1 MSLSLTFIRQ
11 NWDLFAKSMQARS
24 YDEIDINL
32 IPSLDDERK
41 SLIARTEALQNK
53 KNTLAKQIGT
63 AKAKGEDCEALMSE
77 SNLVK
82 QELAE
87 LEEATNKKQEE
98 LDYIL
103 VRLPN
108 ILLEDVPSGKDENDN
123 LELRK
128 VGKVPQF
135 NFTPKEHFEIGA
147 KLEAMDFES
156 AANISGSRFVFLYDK
171 LAKLERALINFA
183 LKELGLAGYTEVSPP
198 LLVNEKAYFG
208 TGQLPKF
215 EGDFFKTTD
224 NRFLISTSEISLTNI
239 VNDKIVPEHK
249 LPLRYTAFTPCFRS
263 EAGASGKDTRGM
275 IRLHQFYK
283 VEMVSITAPE
293 HSMAEHERM
302 LGITESLLQRLEL
315 PYRVVKL
322 CSGDIGTTAAKTYDI
337 EVFMAGQGRY
347 REVAS
352 ISNTLDY
359 QARRMMAR
367 VKRAESKKN
376 EYLHTLNGTAIACG
390 RIICAILESYQTE
403 DGNFEVPKVLDLN
416 GC

>member
-1 MSLSLTFIRQ
+1 
-11 NWDLFAKSMQARS
+11 
-24 YDEIDINL
+24 
-32 IPSLDDERK
+32 
-41 SLIARTEALQNK
+41 
-53 KNTLAKQIGT
+53 
-63 AKAKGEDCEALMSE
+63 
-77 SNLVK
+77 
-82 QELAE
+82 
-87 LEEATNKKQEE
+87 
-98 LDYIL
+98 
-103 VRLPN
+103 
-108 ILLEDVPSGKDENDN
+108 
-123 LELRK
+123 
-128 VGKVPQF
+128 
-135 NFTPKEHFEIGA
+135 
-147 KLEAMDFES
+147 MDFES

-171 LAKLERALINFA
+171 LAKLERVLINFA

-302 LGITESLLQRLEL
+302 LGITESLLQKLEL

-322 CSGDIGTTAAKTYDI
+322 CSGDIGATAAKTYDI
-337 EVFMAGQGRY
+337 EVFMAGQGKY

-390 RIICAILESYQTE
+390 RIICAILETYQTE

>member
-1 MSLSLTFIRQ
+1 MSLSLNYIRQ
-11 NWDLFAKSMQARS
+11 NFEAFTSAMQSRGYKDVSPAFLLQL
-24 YDEIDINL
+24 DE
-32 IPSLDDERK
+32 EKR
-41 SLIARTEALQNK
+41 SLILQMETLQNK
-53 KNTLAKQIGT
+53 KNMLAKQIGF
-63 AKAKGEDCEALMSE
+63 AKAKGESCEALMSE
-77 SNLVK
+77 SNIVK
-82 QELAE
+82 DELAKVEFLASQKEVE
-87 LEEATNKKQEE
+87 LNS
-98 LDYIL
+98 IL
-103 VRLPN
+103 IRLPN
-108 ILLEDVPSGKDENDN
+108 ILLSDVPIGKDENDN
-123 LELRK
+123 VELKK
-128 VGKVPQF
+128 VGNIKNF

-147 KLEAMDFES
+147 NLESMDFET
-156 AANISGSRFVFLYDK
+156 AANIAGSRFVFLYGK

-183 LKELGLAGYTEVSPP
+183 LKELGLQGYTEVSPP

-263 EAGASGKDTRGM
+263 EAGSSGKDTKGM

-283 VEMVSITAPE
+283 VEMVSITTPE
-293 HSMAEHERM
+293 QSFEEHERM
-302 LGITESLLQRLEL
+302 LGITESLLQKLEL
-315 PYRVVKL
+315 PYRVVNL
-322 CSGDIGTTAAKTYDI
+322 CSGDIGATAAKTYDI
-337 EVFMAGQGRY
+337 EVFMPGQGRY

-367 VKRAESKKN
+367 FKRAENKKN

-390 RIICAILESYQTE
+390 RIICAILENYQIQ
-403 DGNFEVPKVLDLN
+403 DGDFEMPKALEL
-416 GC
+416 

>member
-1 MSLSLTFIRQ
+1 MSLSLNYIRQ
-11 NWDLFAKSMQARS
+11 NFEAFTSAMQSRGYKDVSPAF
-24 YDEIDINL
+24 L
-32 IPSLDDERK
+32 LQLDDEKR
-41 SLIARTEALQNK
+41 SLILQMETLQNK
-53 KNTLAKQIGT
+53 KNMLAKQIGF
-63 AKAKGEDCEALMSE
+63 AKANSENCKALMIQ
-77 SNLVK
+77 SNMVK
-82 QELAE
+82 DELAKVEFLASQKEVE
-87 LEEATNKKQEE
+87 LNSIST
-98 LDYIL
+98 
-103 VRLPN
+103 RLPN
-108 ILLEDVPSGKDENDN
+108 ILVSDVPIGKDENDN

-128 VGKVPQF
+128 VGNIKNF

-147 KLEAMDFES
+147 NLEAMDFET
-156 AANISGSRFVFLYDK
+156 AANIAGSRFVFLYGK

-183 LKELGLAGYTEVSPP
+183 LKELGLQGYTEVSPP

-263 EAGASGKDTRGM
+263 EAGSSGKDTKGM

-283 VEMVSITAPE
+283 VEMVSITTPE
-293 HSMAEHERM
+293 QSFEEHERM
-302 LGITESLLQRLEL
+302 LGITESLLQKLEL
-315 PYRVVKL
+315 PYRVVNL
-322 CSGDIGTTAAKTYDI
+322 CSGDIGATAAKTYDI
-337 EVFMAGQGRY
+337 EVFMPGQCRY

-367 VKRAESKKN
+367 FKRAESKKN

-390 RIICAILESYQTE
+390 RIICAIIENYQTQ
-403 DGNFEVPKVLDLN
+403 DGDFEMPKALEL
-416 GC
+416 

>member
-1 MSLSLTFIRQ
+1 MSLSLNYIRQ
-11 NWDLFAKSMQARS
+11 NFEAFTSAMQSRGYKDVDPALILQL
-24 YDEIDINL
+24 DE
-32 IPSLDDERK
+32 EKR
-41 SLIARTEALQNK
+41 SLILQMETLQNK
-53 KNTLAKQIGT
+53 KNMLAKQIGF
-63 AKAKGEDCEALMSE
+63 AKANGENCETLMSA
-77 SNLVK
+77 SNIVK
-82 QELAE
+82 DELAKAEFLASQKEVE
-87 LEEATNKKQEE
+87 LNS
-98 LDYIL
+98 IL
-103 VRLPN
+103 IRLPN
-108 ILLEDVPSGKDENDN
+108 ILLSDVPIGKDENDN
-123 LELRK
+123 VELRK
-128 VGKVPQF
+128 VGNIKKF

-147 KLEAMDFES
+147 NLEAMDFES
-156 AANISGSRFVFLYDK
+156 AANIAGSRFVFLYGK

-183 LKELGLAGYTEVSPP
+183 LKELGLQGYTEVSPP

-263 EAGASGKDTRGM
+263 EAGSSGKDTKGM

-283 VEMVSITAPE
+283 VEMVSITTPE
-293 HSMAEHERM
+293 QSFEEHERM
-302 LGITESLLQRLEL
+302 LGITESILQKLEL
-315 PYRVVKL
+315 PYRVVNL
-322 CSGDIGTTAAKTYDI
+322 CSGDIGSTAAKTYDI
-337 EVFMAGQGRY
+337 EVFMPGQGRY

-367 VKRAESKKN
+367 FKRAENKKN

-390 RIICAILESYQTE
+390 RIICAILENYQTQ
-403 DGNFEVPKVLDLN
+403 DGDFEMPNILEL
-416 GC
+416 

>member
-1 MSLSLTFIRQ
+1 MSLSLSFIRQ

-24 YDEIDINL
+24 YNEIDINL

-41 SLIARTEALQNK
+41 ALIAQTESLQSK
-53 KNTLAKQIGT
+53 KNTLAKQIGA
-63 AKAKGEDCEALMSE
+63 AKARGEGCEALMEE
-77 SNLVK
+77 SNAVK
-82 QELAE
+82 QELAS
-87 LEEATNKKQEE
+87 LEEAANKKQQE

-128 VGKVPQF
+128 VGGVPQF
-135 NFTPKEHFEIGA
+135 SFTPKEHFEIGA

-171 LAKLERALINFA
+171 LAKLERSLINFA
-183 LKELGLAGYTEVSPP
+183 LNELSLAGYTEVSPP

-293 HSMAEHERM
+293 HSVVEHERM
-302 LGITESLLQRLEL
+302 LSITEGLLQKLEL

-322 CSGDIGTTAAKTYDI
+322 CSGDIGASAAKTYDI
-337 EVFMAGQGRY
+337 EVFMPGQGRY

-367 VKRAESKKN
+367 LKRAESKKN

-390 RIICAILESYQTE
+390 RIICAIIENYQTE
-403 DGNFEVPKVLDLN
+403 DGNFEMPKILDFKN
-416 GC
+416 C